1 MMMRGLLAAA
11 LALMLLPGAAAA
23 QGVQGSMYGELRG
36 GASFPDDADT
46 DFGGGIDGDLSSDT
60 GWLIE
65 GAFGYAH
72 ESGLRGEIAAGYRY
86 NDLDDFDTSL
96 GKVDFDGD
104 IEAVT
109 VMANL
114 YYDFDLGAY
123 GGARGAAANLV
134 PFVGGGIGAAFL
146 NAEIDEIGGIPI
158 NDDEDD
164 TVFAWQVVAGLA
176 YNFTPNVAASVRYAY
191 LATSD
196 PEFDGVDSEYSG
208 HNVLAGIRYSF

>member
-1 MMMRGLLAAA
+1 MMKGLLVAAA
-11 LALMLLPGAAAA
+11 ALMLLPGAAAA
-23 QGVQGSMYGELRG
+23 QNLPDNMYGELRG

-72 ESGLRGEIAAGYRY
+72 ESGLRGEIVGGYRY
-86 NDLDDFDTSL
+86 NDLDDFKISGGT
-96 GKVDFDGD
+96 VDIEGD

-109 VMANL
+109 VMVNL
-114 YYDFDLGAY
+114 YYDFDLGTY
-123 GGARGAAANLV
+123 GGATGATANLV

-146 NAEIDEIGGIPI
+146 NAEIDQIGGIPI
-158 NDDEDD
+158 NDEEDD
-164 TVFAWQVVAGLA
+164 TVFAWQVVTGLA
-176 YNFTPNVAASVRYAY
+176 YNFTPKLAATLRYAY
-191 LATSD
+191 FATSD

-208 HNVLAGIRYSF
+208 HNVLGGIRYSF